1 MRKIKVLAIMLAF
14 LIVNVFAA
22 VGSAAPMTPVECREL
37 VNKTYQNMAMLENFH
52 LALDLTISSL
62 FRNQKMNMVAIGE
75 CDFQAKPLR
84 MKNAMTMT
92 ADFGTK
98 VDKEEFVQY
107 IEQAGDK
114 FVSYTFADNQWV
126 KQLLPYFDQYQEY
139 DAYDESIKSVT
150 PFGETDDSIIID
162 VTVDGEIW
170 KKASERFAA
179 SGDMRSAKLMA
190 GLFNDLGDITYRMTI
205 NKETD
210 TVTRIEMDLSD
221 SIIKIIRNF
230 TEPNQLPAADKA
242 AINGILD
249 NTKVFMSI
257 NLSQFN
263 QVPEIVI
270 PQEANDA
277 RELPSI
283 PVHKEN
289 ACGDHQNS

>member
-1 MRKIKVLAIMLAF
+1 MRKIKTLAVMLAF
-14 LIVNVFAA
+14 LSVNMFAA
-22 VGSAAPMTPVECREL
+22 VGSAAPLTLVECREL
-37 VNKTYQNMAMLENFH
+37 VNKTSQNMAMLENFH
-52 LALDLTISSL
+52 MTLDFTISTL
-62 FRNQKMNMVAIGE
+62 FRDQKINMAAIGE
-75 CDFQAKPLR
+75 CDIQAKPLR

-92 ADFGTK
+92 ADFGAK

-107 IEQAGDK
+107 IEHAGDK

-126 KQLLPYFDQYQEY
+126 KQLLPYFDQYHEY

-150 PFGETDDSIIID
+150 PFEETDDLIIVD
-162 VTVDGEIW
+162 VIVDGDIW
-170 KKASERFAA
+170 RKASERIAA

-210 TVTRIEMDLSD
+210 TVARIEMDLSD

-242 AINGILD
+242 VVNGILD

-257 NLSQFN
+257 DISQLN

-270 PQEANDA
+270 PQEAHDA
-277 RELPSI
+277 REIPSV

-289 ACGDHQNS
+289 ACGDRQNS